1 MDGDKS
7 KRTYTPAQRK
17 EALALYEEHG
27 PAEASRRTGIPSP
40 TIRTWA
46 MRDGRTTR
54 VPPSHKTRAAT
65 GAARRSWAEHRLE
78 LAAKTG
84 AVADELL
91 GRILAARRASDV
103 RALATGFAA
112 LVEKGQ
118 LLDGGATE
126 RVELSEAERIERV
139 RALRDQLAE
148 RRAAKGA

>member
-1 MDGDKS
+1 
-7 KRTYTPAQRK
+7 
-17 EALALYEEHG
+17 
-27 PAEASRRTGIPSP
+27 
-40 TIRTWA
+40 
-46 MRDGRTTR
+46 MRAGRTTR

-65 GAARRSWAEHRLE
+65 DAARRSWAEHRLE

-126 RVELSEAERIERV
+126 RVELPEAERVERV
-139 RALRDQLAE
+139 KALRDQLAE